1 MKKQL
6 DRAKTT
12 EVKNFQITCN
22 LVGVDSGSFNLKIEA
37 IGPRCS
43 GKSTM
48 LDQIDRFLKILGG
61 IGFTIDEVRNKV

>member
-22 LVGVDSGSFNLKIEA
+22 LIGVDSGPFNLKIEA

-48 LDQIDRFLKILGG
+48 LDHIGRFLKFLEGAS
-61 IGFTIDEVRNKV
+61 FTIDEV